1 MIDGVERVHAEF
13 QAAFRTTTLA
23 GRDALEAEHLRDT
36 QVELHSS
43 RPAACVSGHSE
54 GPRDGVAGGI

>member
-13 QAAFRTTTLA
+13 QAAFRTMTLA
-23 GRDALEAEHLRDT
+23 GRAALEAEHLRDT

-43 RPAACVSGHSE
+43 RAAACVSGHSG